1 MGPCEATDKRFSVT
15 SEMEEMKGK
24 IFCVSSHYGDAL
36 SINGFTW
43 DAEDI
48 IPLTNEKKETPA
60 PKHFDINE
68 LM

>member
-1 MGPCEATDKRFSVT
+1 MERFSVT
-15 SEMEEMKGK
+15 KEMERMKGK

-36 SINGFTW
+36 NINGFTW

-48 IPLTNEKKETPA
+48 IPLTNEKKEIPA
-60 PKHFDINE
+60 PKLFDTNE